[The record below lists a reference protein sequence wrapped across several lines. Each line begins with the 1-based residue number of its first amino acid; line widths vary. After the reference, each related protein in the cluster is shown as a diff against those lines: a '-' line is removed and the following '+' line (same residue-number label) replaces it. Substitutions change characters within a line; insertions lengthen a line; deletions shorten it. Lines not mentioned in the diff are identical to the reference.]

1 MGVVEFD
8 SRVRNQFS
16 IRYFLRTMG
25 GTLEEN
31 SIEREIGRP
40 LVANPKLRW
49 ICIVYIYIY
58 LIALCSPRDEL
69 RILPDTLADL
79 SNLYRNL

>member
-49 ICIVYIYIY
+49 ICIVYIYIPDSIV
-58 LIALCSPRDEL
+58 LAARRIANIARYSRRPFQFV
-69 RILPDTLADL
+69 
-79 SNLYRNL
+79 S